1 MGDDSYMKV
10 IKRDG
15 RLEEFNLNKIKTSIF
30 RASDD
35 ASEPLNESDIE
46 NLGKSI
52 ERGLQNYQ
60 KGSIHSDII
69 QVFVLRELKK
79 QGFGIVATYYSQ
91 GKLD

>member
-1 MGDDSYMKV
+1 MKV

-15 RLEEFNLNKIKTSIF
+15 RLQEFDLNKIKTSIY

-35 ASEPLNESDIE
+35 ASQPLNESDIE

-60 KGSIHSDII
+60 KGSINSDII

-79 QGFGIVATYYSQ
+79 QGFSVVAAYYNQ
-91 GKLD
+91 GKIEE